1 MAVRHFFLVL
11 LGFAIC
17 TQLAF
22 AQVNTAT
29 ISGTVHDSSGAVLP
43 GASVTIVNQETGI
56 SRTVVSNETGRYAAP
71 ALSLGNNYQ
80 VTAELAGFQSQV
92 RSGIA
97 LTVGREAVVD
107 FTLSVGAVSE
117 KVEVTEDAPL
127 VELTNANLGGLVDD
141 RTIREM
147 PLNSRS
153 WDTLAYTVPGVV
165 KYGTATGGFNSG
177 SGANK
182 FSVSGA
188 RSYSNSFLLDGT
200 DVNDSSN
207 STPGGAAGTNL
218 GVDAIKEFKI
228 VATTFSAEYGRAT
241 GAVVSAVTRSGTNE
255 LHGTLFEFL
264 RNNAFDSRTI
274 FDLEDHNGDGKADLP
289 PFRRNQFGGVL
300 GGPIAKDKTFFFGA
314 YEGFR
319 QVRNETTIA
328 VVPTVA
334 AKQGILPC
342 APPSTRVAGSEAA
355 RQCPATPS
363 SSGSYGTYRVTPSS
377 KIVPFFKYYPDP
389 NGQIFK
395 NRLTGEDLYI
405 GEFVGAPKNVVRQ
418 DFFMGRIDHQ
428 LTASTNIFGRYQFDD
443 DSSTAPFVLGNIE
456 ERNRARR
463 QYVTVQGNTV
473 FSPALLN
480 AFRVAFNRSAQFSDA
495 FATTD
500 LAKTLTFVPGKIIGT
515 LTVGEERGTPTID
528 EVGSDTN
535 YPRFWVYNLWEA
547 GDDLTFVRSS
557 HNFKWGGVIRRIQN
571 NNTVQS
577 ESRGQYT
584 FANIE
589 DLILARPQ
597 LFGGVPIGEEGYKG
611 IRQTMLGLYM
621 QDDYKMSSRLTLN
634 MGLRWETTTDPTES
648 NNQVSNLL
656 SINDPAETVYPKINA
671 FFKTQ
676 DLNFQPR
683 FGFAWQA
690 NSKASRVV
698 RGGFGIYHD
707 LVVPFAFNQQTSKYP
722 PFFHR
727 LRARDAATLAATF
740 PNAAPLLTLSNV
752 AAIQMEPIWPT
763 MPAGTKYNYTLAIQ
777 QQLGQRSVVEIS
789 YVGSQGRHLTR
800 YIQLNYP
807 NYEIMNG
814 QKWYPARGTTA
825 ANCFG
830 PNPAAACSSLNIT
843 RRNANWD
850 RVRAKTND
858 SNSHYDGLQLK
869 FNRQAASGAQFT
881 AAYTFSKVMDQQGG
895 LNNGDNGQRDPSTS
909 LDPDDSSRE
918 WGRAAH
924 DATHVFSSS
933 ASYPFP
939 FRFNNRAIGA
949 VLGGWEIS
957 GTSLIMSGQPLTPQL
972 MFDWSRTGNSGAGD
986 RPDLLPGKS
995 SNPTSGIGTNGIQ
1008 LGTAEHWF
1016 DPYAFG
1022 LPNPLG
1028 LKTPVPGFYG
1038 NLGRNTII
1046 GPKLVNVDFAVFKKF
1061 AFREDRDLTFRAE
1074 FFNVLNH
1081 TNLGQPNLQPILQDG
1096 SYNDAAGR
1104 ITTTSTHN
1112 REIQFGLKLVF

>member
-1 MAVRHFFLVL
+1 MAIRNFSLAL
-11 LGFAIC
+11 LASALC
-17 TQLAF
+17 AQLAL

-29 ISGTVHDSSGAVLP
+29 ISGTVHDASGAVLP
-43 GASVTIVNQETGI
+43 GVSVAIRNQDTGI
-56 SRTVVSNETGRYAAP
+56 SRTVTTNETGRYSAP
-71 ALSLGNNYQ
+71 ALGLGNYQ
-80 VTAELAGFQSQV
+80 VTAQLQGFQSQV

-107 FTLSVGAVSE
+107 FTLAVGAVTQT
-117 KVEVTEDAPL
+117 VEVTGEAPL
-127 VELTNANLGGLVDD
+127 VELTNANMGGLVDD

-153 WDTLAYTVPGVV
+153 WDTLAYTIPGVV
-165 KYGTATGGFNSG
+165 KYGTAGGGFNSG

-182 FSVSGA
+182 FSVAGS

-207 STPGGAAGTNL
+207 STPGGSAGTNL

-228 VATTFSAEYGRAT
+228 VAATFSAEYGRAS

-264 RNNAFDSRTI
+264 RNSAFDARTI
-274 FDLEDHNGDGKADLP
+274 FDLEDRDGDGKADLP

-300 GGPIAKDKTFFFGA
+300 GGPIKKDKTFFFGG

-319 QVRNETTIA
+319 QARSETTIA

-334 AKQGILPC
+334 AKRGILPC
-342 APPSTRVAGSEAA
+342 VPPANRIPGSEAA
-355 RQCPATPS
+355 RLCPGSPINS
-363 SSGSYGTYRVTPSS
+363 RGSYGTYTVTPSGRM
-377 KIVPFFKYYPDP
+377 VPFFQYYPDP
-389 NGQIFK
+389 NGQVFK
-395 NRLTGEDLYI
+395 NRVTGDDLYI
-405 GEFVGAPKNVVRQ
+405 GEFVGAPNNVIRQ

-428 LTASTNIFGRYQFDD
+428 LTSSTSIFGRYQFDD
-443 DSSTAPFVLGNIE
+443 DTNSAPLVVGNIE
-456 ERNRARR
+456 EQSRARR
-463 QYVTVQGNTV
+463 QYVTLQGNTV
-473 FSPALLN
+473 FTPTLLN
-480 AFRVAFNRSAQFSDA
+480 AFRLAFNRSAQFQDA
-495 FATTD
+495 VATTD
-500 LAKTLTFVPGKIIGT
+500 LARNLTFVPGKIIGT
-515 LTVGEERGTPTID
+515 LTVGEERGTPTIG
-528 EVGSDTN
+528 EVGSNTTF
-535 YPRFWVYNLWEA
+535 PRFWVYNLWEY
-547 GDDLTFVRSS
+547 GDDLTYVKNR
-557 HNFKWGGVIRRIQN
+557 HNFKWGGVVRRIQN

-584 FANIE
+584 FQNIE
-589 DLILARPQ
+589 DLILAKPQ

-611 IRQTMLGLYM
+611 IRQTMLGFYM
-621 QDDYKMSSRLTLN
+621 QDDFKMSPRLTLN
-634 MGLRWETTTDPTES
+634 LGLRWETTTDPTEA

-656 SINDPAETVYPKINA
+656 NIRDAVETVYPKIKS
-671 FFKTQ
+671 FFKTE
-676 DLNFQPR
+676 DKNFQPR
-683 FGFAWQA
+683 FGFAWQT
-690 NSKASRVV
+690 NSKATRVV
-698 RGGFGIYHD
+698 RGGVGIYHD
-707 LVVPFAFNQQTSKYP
+707 LIVPFAFNQQTSKYP

-727 LRARDAATLAATF
+727 LRARDANTLTSTF

-752 AAIQMEPIWPT
+752 AAVQMEPIWPT
-763 MPAGTKYNYTLAIQ
+763 MPAGTKYNYSLAIQ
-777 QQLGQRSVVEIS
+777 QQLGQRSMIEIS

-807 NYEIMNG
+807 NYEIVNG

-843 RRNANWD
+843 RRNPNWD
-850 RVRAKTND
+850 RVRTKTND
-858 SNSHYDGLQLK
+858 SNSHYDGLQVK
-869 FNRQAASGAQFT
+869 VIRQAASGVQFT
-881 AAYTFSKVMDQQGG
+881 VAYTFSKVMDQQGG

-909 LDPDDSSRE
+909 LDPDDSARE

-939 FRFNNRAIGA
+939 FRFNNRAA
-949 VLGGWEIS
+949 AALLGGWEIS
-957 GTSLIMSGQPLTPQL
+957 GTSLVMSGQPLTAQL
-972 MFDWSRTGNSGAGD
+972 MFDYSRTGNSGAGD
-986 RPDLLPGKS
+986 RPDLAPGRGL
-995 SNPTSGIGTNGIQ
+995 NPTHGVGSNGTL
-1008 LGTAEHWF
+1008 LGTAEHWY
-1016 DPYAFG
+1016 DPYAFA

-1028 LKTPVPGFYG
+1028 LRTPVPGFLG
-1038 NLGRNTII
+1038 NVGRNTII
-1046 GPKLVNVDFAVFKKF
+1046 GPRLVNFDFATFKRFTFKEN
-1061 AFREDRDLTFRAE
+1061 RNLTFRAE

-1096 SYNDAAGR
+1096 SYNDAGGR

-1112 REIQFGLKLVF
+1112 REIQFGLKFVF